1 MTTTAADHTGRH
13 QHSTAHEQTAPTLV
27 APALTAPMAPA
38 PMAPAPTRTPGS
50 RLDAAEDFP
59 EDLTALGMADLQVLH
74 SRITRQLDH
83 DYLTDPAGPH
93 PATMDRSVELAAEL
107 DARDTA

>member
-13 QHSTAHEQTAPTLV
+13 QHSTPHEQTAPALV
-27 APALTAPMAPA
+27 APVPAAPMD
-38 PMAPAPTRTPGS
+38 PAPTRTPGS
-50 RLDAAEDFP
+50 RMDPREDFP

-83 DYLTDPAGPH
+83 DYLTDPAGPDCS
-93 PATMDRSVELAAEL
+93 TMDRRQELQAEL

>member
-1 MTTTAADHTGRH
+1 MTTIASSEPIDAHDGRPQPMPGAA
-13 QHSTAHEQTAPTLV
+13 L
-27 APALTAPMAPA
+27 PA
-38 PMAPAPTRTPGS
+38 PSMTQTPLRTPGS
-50 RLDAAEDFP
+50 RLGPQEDFP
-59 EDLTALGMADLQVLH
+59 EDLTRLGMAELQVLH

-93 PATMDRSVELAAEL
+93 TWTVDRSFELAAEL